1 MKLKK
6 GDNVKVITGK
16 DKGKS
21 GKILRVLVR
30 QNKVIIEG
38 LNVMK
43 KHQRP
48 RKSGEKG
55 TMINIAMPLHAS
67 NVKKSD

>member
-6 GDNVKVITGK
+6 NDNVKVITGK

-21 GKILRVLVR
+21 GKILRVLVK
-30 QNKVIIEG
+30 QNKVIVEG
-38 LNVMK
+38 LNMMK

-55 TMINIAMPLHAS
+55 SMINIAMPLHAS
-67 NVKKSD
+67 NVKKTD